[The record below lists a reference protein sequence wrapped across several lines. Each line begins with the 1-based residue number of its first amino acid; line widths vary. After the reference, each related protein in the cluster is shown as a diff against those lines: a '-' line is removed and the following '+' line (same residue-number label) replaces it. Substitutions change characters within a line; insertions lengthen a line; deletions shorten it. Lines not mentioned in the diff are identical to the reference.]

1 MNRKRVLSI
10 LLMIVLVFASLVLP
24 ATDVEAASRFKDV
37 PSTQWAYNYVEDIS
51 NRNIINGY
59 PDGTF
64 RPNNSLTREQAAKI
78 IVNAVGIL
86 YEGKVADFPD
96 VATDSWSSPYIAAA
110 KEAGI
115 ITGHLDGTF
124 RPHAKVTREQIA
136 AMVARAFDLELK
148 GTAIKFKDVPADS
161 WSKDSIDILASN
173 KIVNGY
179 PDGTFKP
186 RNSITRAQF
195 AKVISNVLGSG
206 LSDVIPQKM
215 EVHFID
221 VGQGD
226 AALIIQGDH
235 AMLIDGGKVSD
246 SSRIYTYLKNR
257 NIEHLDYIVN
267 SHPHEDHVG
276 GLAGALNY
284 ATVSKALA
292 PVTTY
297 DSKAFNDFVS
307 YLGQQGVSLSV
318 PKVGDSFALGSAT
331 IDVLGPINYSSKVN
345 NNSLVLKVNF
355 GDTSFLFTGDAEREE
370 ELDILNSGADINSTV
385 LKTGHHGS
393 DTSTSY
399 QFLWHIMPMYAV
411 ISVGSNNGY
420 GHPTDAVL
428 SRFRDA
434 DVKVLRTDMQG
445 DIIFTSDG
453 TNVTYTVCRNL
464 DADTLAPGDKPVTD
478 PHPSG
483 PYILNTNTKK
493 FHYSSCSAVKQ
504 MSEKNKQ
511 TSYDSRASIISQGY
525 SPCGICKP

>member
-1 MNRKRVLSI
+1 
-10 LLMIVLVFASLVLP
+10 MIVLVFASLVLP
-24 ATDVEAASRFKDV
+24 VTEVEAASKFKDV
-37 PSTQWAYNYVEDIS
+37 PSTHWAYNYVEDIS
-51 NRNIINGY
+51 HRNIINGY
-59 PDGTF
+59 TDGTF
-64 RPNNSLTREQAAKI
+64 RPDNSLTREQAAKI
-78 IVNAVGIL
+78 IVNAVEIP

-96 VATDSWSSPYIAAA
+96 VPSDSWSSPYIAAA
-110 KEAGI
+110 RDAGI
-115 ITGHLDGTF
+115 INGHQDGTF
-124 RPHAKVTREQIA
+124 RPQDKVTREQIA
-136 AMVARAFDLELK
+136 AMVTRAFDLKLV

-161 WSKDSIDILASN
+161 WSKNNIDILTSH

-179 PDGTFKP
+179 SDGTFRPK
-186 RNSITRAQF
+186 NSITRAQF

-226 AALIIQGDH
+226 AALVIQGDH
-235 AMLIDGGKVSD
+235 AMLIDGGNASD

-257 NIEHLDYIVN
+257 NIKHLDYIVN

-284 ATVSKALA
+284 ATVNKALS

-297 DSKAFNDFVS
+297 DSKAFNSFVS
-307 YLGQQGVSLSV
+307 YLGQQGVSITV
-318 PKVGDSFALGSAT
+318 PKAGDSLALGSAT
-331 IDVLGPINYSSKVN
+331 IDVLGPISISNNVN

-370 ELDILNSGADINSTV
+370 ELDILNSGADVNSTV
-385 LKTGHHGS
+385 LKAGHHGS

-411 ISVGSNNGY
+411 ISVGGNNSY

-453 TNVTYTVCRNL
+453 ENVTYTVNRNL
-464 DADTLAPGDKPVTD
+464 DADTLVPSDRPVID
-478 PHPSG
+478 PQPQG
-483 PYILNTNTKK
+483 CYILNTSTKK
-493 FHYSSCSAVKQ
+493 FHYSSCSAVKR
-504 MSEKNKQ
+504 MSEKNKKISFD
-511 TSYDSRASIISQGY
+511 TRAEIISQGY